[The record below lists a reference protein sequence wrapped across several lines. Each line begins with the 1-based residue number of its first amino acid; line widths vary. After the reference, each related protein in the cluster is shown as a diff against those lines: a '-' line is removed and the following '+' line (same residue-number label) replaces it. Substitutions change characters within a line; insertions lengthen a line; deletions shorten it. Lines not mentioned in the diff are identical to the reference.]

1 MAQAHGNCDPKFQRV
16 GEKFKQLLESGQEL
30 GASLTVNID
39 GEEVINMW
47 GGYADAKRTRPW
59 NEDTIVNVFSTT
71 KTISALA
78 VLLLINDGELSPYDK
93 VSKHWPEFAV
103 NGKENVQV
111 RHLLSHTSGLAVFED
126 PITME
131 ELCDYDAAV
140 SRLEKQAP
148 RWEPGTASGY
158 HAWTYGYPIGEL
170 VRRKTGLTLREFVAQ
185 KIAGPLD
192 ADFQIGA
199 KEEDWPRVAEL
210 VPPPLPPADF
220 VMPSNMDPDSLPAK
234 MLCPRPDA
242 SFANTESWR
251 RAEIGAANGHSN
263 SQAIAKIWSKALT
276 VGDESQRL
284 LSKDTIDLIFTEQ
297 SYSPDLCLGAPIRF
311 GTGLGIRG
319 NGDTIIDYWIPEGRL
334 CFWGG
339 WGGSMVINDVD
350 RHITIAY
357 AMNKMDAGSAGN
369 DAVRS
374 YVAEIYEALGVPIPA
389 SNRSIIPNRSDKD

>member
-1 MAQAHGNCDPKFQRV
+1 MAQAHGKCDPKFQGV
-16 GEKFKQLLESGQEL
+16 YKKFRELLESGQEL

-39 GEEVINMW
+39 GEEVVNIW

-59 NEDTIVNVFSTT
+59 NQDTIVNVFSTT

-78 VLLLINDGELSPYDK
+78 VLLLINDGKLSPYDK
-93 VSKHWPEFAV
+93 VSRYWPEFAG
-103 NGKENVQV
+103 NGKEKIEV
-111 RHLLSHTSGLAVFED
+111 RHLISHTSGIAVFED

-131 ELCDYDAAV
+131 ELCDFKSTV

-158 HAWTYGYPIGEL
+158 HTWTYGYLVGEL
-170 VRRKTGLTLREFVAQ
+170 VRRVTGLALRDFVAQ
-185 KIAGPLD
+185 KIAAPLN

-210 VPPPLPPADF
+210 VPPPRPLSDFIALPK
-220 VMPSNMDPDSLPAK
+220 MDPDSLPAK
-234 MLCPRPDA
+234 MLHPVPDA
-242 SFANTESWR
+242 SFANTEPWR

-263 SQAIAKIWSKALT
+263 SQAIARIWSRALT

-297 SYSPDLCLGAPIRF
+297 SYGLDLCFGIPIRF
-311 GTGLGIRG
+311 GIGLGIRG
-319 NGDTIIDYWIPEGRL
+319 NGDAFIDSWIPEGRL

-357 AMNKMDAGSAGN
+357 AMNKMDAGAAGN
-369 DAVRS
+369 NAVRS
-374 YVAEIYEALGVPIPA
+374 YVAEIYKALGVHTPSTNGKA
-389 SNRSIIPNRSDKD
+389 M